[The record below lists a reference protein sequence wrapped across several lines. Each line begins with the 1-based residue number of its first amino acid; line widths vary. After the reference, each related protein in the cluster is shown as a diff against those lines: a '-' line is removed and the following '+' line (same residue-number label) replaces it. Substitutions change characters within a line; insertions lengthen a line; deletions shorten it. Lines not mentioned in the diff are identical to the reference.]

1 MDLLELEIEDEDIR
15 MDLINEPYETQD
27 DFLHDA
33 AAMLDHRLYLYYKYH
48 QWVGPENDMKNM
60 LGLVVTRHE
69 FEHNLSKAA
78 EVRLLDKCDG
88 SEKAELTAD
97 RELLESRLKKTK
109 ADNFPFARL
118 FYRFNLSYAE
128 KCTVLLSFFSINAD
142 KYRKIDAYLQDD
154 VARKH
159 PEISFVSDLF
169 GDEIPI
175 PEMKRKFIEP
185 SPFLSLFCT
194 GELKKSLLSLRSEV
208 LAFLYGS
215 EVLPSGFHLYRAGEE
230 MPLLIRKDVGKRLD
244 AVFGIER
251 SAVMISGRKGIGREY
266 QAVSAASRNG
276 HHSLVA
282 DLEFADKKTEA
293 LKEADMLSRLFD
305 AVLIVKGMEEDDDG
319 LPVLSDNELKAELEK
334 LQPAVSPLFLLSE
347 RMLHLHLKLS
357 AISIELEDTTVD
369 ERIELFK
376 DGFKNVELSEGVA
389 IDEVAVKFHFT
400 PMQIRDASRRAEGIY
415 KVDRSPLSEDT
426 VSECCYGEVVTKLD
440 QLARRVKG
448 KYTWDDIVI
457 PHEIKRLVKQAIA
470 HVKYHHKIYSEWG
483 FGKKLTYGT
492 GVSILFAGVPGTGKT
507 MCAQIIAR
515 ELSMEMY
522 KVNLSQIVS
531 KYIGETEKNLQ
542 AVFTEARN
550 SNCILFFDECDSLFG
565 KRSSEVK
572 DSNDRNA
579 NVETAY
585 LLQQIEEY
593 DGVCILATNLLQNID
608 EAFLRRIT
616 FVVHFPF
623 PDAGSREEI
632 FKRTFPKDM
641 PLSDDIDWKFISGKF
656 ELSGGYIKNIVLSAS
671 FLAAEE
677 DTIVSMRHMVN
688 AAVDEMRKN
697 GIVVVRETL
706 AEYADL
712 LDEQRR

>member
-1 MDLLELEIEDEDIR
+1 MDLLELEIDDEDIR
-15 MDLINEPYETQD
+15 MDRMNEPYGTQEE
-27 DFLHDA
+27 FLHDA
-33 AAMLDHRLYLYYKYH
+33 SAEIDHRLFLYYKYH

-69 FEHNLSKAA
+69 FEHNLSKASEA
-78 EVRLLDKCDG
+78 RLLDKCD
-88 SEKAELTAD
+88 ENERRDMKAARD
-97 RELLESRLKKTK
+97 VVESRLRATDPD
-109 ADNFPFARL
+109 AFPFVRL
-118 FYRFNLSYAE
+118 FSRFELSYAE
-128 KCTVLLSFFSINAD
+128 KCTVLLSFFSENAD

-154 VARKH
+154 VARKN
-159 PEISFVSDLF
+159 PEVSFVSDLF

-185 SPFLSLFCT
+185 SPFLSLFDDSL
-194 GELKKSLLSLRSEV
+194 LKKGLLALKKEV
-208 LAFLYGS
+208 IGFLFGS
-215 EVLPSGFHLYRAGEE
+215 ELMPDGFSLHKAGKE
-230 MPLLIRKDVGKRLD
+230 MPLLIRRETGKRLD
-244 AVFGIER
+244 TVFNITD

-266 QAVSAASRNG
+266 QAVSAAMRNG
-276 HHSLVA
+276 SSALVA
-282 DLEFADKKTEA
+282 DLEFSDNKTAA
-293 LKEADMLSRLFD
+293 LHEADMLSRLFD
-305 AVLIVKGMEEDDDG
+305 AVLVIKGMEEYEDG
-319 LPVLSDNELKAELEK
+319 NPVPPVNELRAALEK
-334 LQPAVSPLFLLSE
+334 LKPRKSPLFLLSE
-347 RMLHLHLKLS
+347 KILHLHLSLS

-369 ERIELFK
+369 ERIVLFEYGFK
-376 DGFKNVELSEGVA
+376 DVELSKDTAV
-389 IDEVAVKFHFT
+389 DEIAVKFHFT
-400 PMQIRDASRRAEGIY
+400 PMQVRDACRRALGIY
-415 KVDRSPLSEDT
+415 EVDRTPLDPQT
-426 VSECCYGEVVTKLD
+426 ISECCYGEVVTKLD
-440 QLARRVKG
+440 QLARRVRG

-457 PHEIKRLVKQAIA
+457 PNEIKRLVKQAIA

-483 FGKKLTYGT
+483 FGQKLTYGT

-515 ELSMEMY
+515 ELNMEMY

-542 AVFTEARN
+542 AVFSEARN

-593 DGVCILATNLLQNID
+593 DGVCVLATNLLQNID

-623 PDAGSREEI
+623 PDKVSREEI
-632 FKRTFPKDM
+632 FHRTFPKGM
-641 PLSDDIDWKFISGKF
+641 PLSDDIDWKFIAGKF

-677 DTIVSMRHMVN
+677 GTIVSMRHMIN

-712 LDEQRR
+712 LDE